1 MALGL
6 VSERRQLY
14 KKRRKKLAPSCMVTI
29 LSWLFQPRPHPT
41 KHCRTPPASGCSDRA
56 LPWVYRNQKPTKAPL
71 RPFSHPCVCNE
82 FQQNGEKSPRDPW
95 QEDPEEEDE
104 HLPEDESE
112 DEESEEGLPSG
123 QGQGSSSLSAENL
136 GESLRQEGKDLS
148 WERCQ
153 RWRGSK
159 GRRSRT
165 SFPSAQASLLPS
177 CGSRAP

>member
-1 MALGL
+1 
-6 VSERRQLY
+6 
-14 KKRRKKLAPSCMVTI
+14 
-29 LSWLFQPRPHPT
+29 
-41 KHCRTPPASGCSDRA
+41 
-56 LPWVYRNQKPTKAPL
+56 
-71 RPFSHPCVCNE
+71 
-82 FQQNGEKSPRDPW
+82 
-95 QEDPEEEDE
+95 
-104 HLPEDESE
+104 
-112 DEESEEGLPSG
+112 LPSG